1 VKYKRKCIRIT
12 LFYRKV
18 WTGRINELFKR
29 KTGTTTD
36 SMAFIIVVNIETRG
50 RQIGA
55 YNDCGK
61 WFHTKTLKAI

>member
-1 VKYKRKCIRIT
+1 
-12 LFYRKV
+12 
-18 WTGRINELFKR
+18 
-29 KTGTTTD
+29 
-36 SMAFIIVVNIETRG
+36 MAFIIVVNIETRG